1 MRAVTPRAARP
12 DPAPYAAAEV
22 AFAEAKAYLS
32 SREAQ
37 QMSESDLERE
47 LHRRGQ
53 ELMRKLLQGHLDQ
66 RSPGEAAGP
75 VEGADGVERS
85 ERRVHERHLETI
97 FGTVQVE
104 RVGYAR
110 AGHESLHPL
119 DAALNLPGERY
130 SLEVRRRVAAAAASR
145 SFDEALLD
153 LSHSTGA
160 EVPKRQ
166 AEQLVVRAA
175 EDFDAFYE
183 ARRAAEGEPPPE
195 GSVVVL
201 TFDGKGVV
209 LHRED
214 LREATRKAAERRRR
228 HREPLSRFHR
238 LKPGEKKH
246 SKRMATVAAV
256 YTTAPFVRSPE
267 DFLESLMPRQPGDK
281 PRAVRPR
288 PVAKRVWASLER
300 EPWEVVAEATLEA
313 ERQDPEHAK
322 RWGRARRRGRAAAR
336 PRGSG
341 RRRLR
346 RGRHGGPRH
355 HPRGR
360 VRLEGGARVPS
371 RREPRA
377 GALGLDA
384 RAEHSRRQ
392 GPPGGGGNAACGDRR
407 RLLEGHP
414 QAGRQVRRLPAE
426 IRAVSALRPLP
437 RGGVSHRH
445 RGHRRGVPVFGPRP
459 DGADRRPLAPGWS
472 RGGPEAPG
480 APGERRLRCVLG
492 LPRSA
497 GVRAE
502 PRPALHGW
510 DSTADHRAAPTA
522 LLTPPSTSQVTL
534 AMPLADLPWGRRR
547 KRAAPNW
554 APVM

>member
-214 LREATRKAAERRRR
+214 LRKATRKAAERRRQ

-281 PRAVRPR
+281 PRDKPRAVRPR

-322 RWGRARRRGRAAAR
+322 RWVVLVDGAEPQLDLVEAGAAAYGVDVTVILDIIHVVEYVWKAGRVFHREGSPELTHWAWTRVRSILEGKARKVAAAMRRAATVA
-336 PRGSG
+336 GFSKDT
-341 RRRLR
+341 
-346 RGRHGGPRH
+346 
-355 HPRGR
+355 R
-360 VRLEGGARVPS
+360 VFIYRV
-371 RREPRA
+371 
-377 GALGLDA
+377 G
-384 RAEHSRRQ
+384 
-392 GPPGGGGNAACGDRR
+392 
-407 RLLEGHP
+407 
-414 QAGRQVRRLPAE
+414 
-426 IRAVSALRPLP
+426 
-437 RGGVSHRH
+437 
-445 RGHRRGVPVFGPRP
+445 
-459 DGADRRPLAPGWS
+459 
-472 RGGPEAPG
+472 
-480 APGERRLRCVLG
+480 
-492 LPRSA
+492 
-497 GVRAE
+497 
-502 PRPALHGW
+502 
-510 DSTADHRAAPTA
+510 
-522 LLTPPSTSQVTL
+522 TS
-534 AMPLADLPWGRRR
+534 P
-547 KRAAPNW
+547 K
-554 APVM
+554 